1 MHPPETAAL
10 SATSAALKRSFD
22 VVVACAGLILCSWLI
37 ALAWVAA
44 RLDTGQ
50 GFFRQERVG
59 YGGRRFRIVK
69 ISTMRQGLGP
79 ATTTTVANDPRIT
92 RIGRFL
98 RATKLDELPQLYNVL
113 MGDMSIVG
121 PRPDVPGYA
130 DTLTGEDRVVLA
142 VRPGITG
149 PATLQFRDEER
160 MLLSQPDPE
169 RFNREV
175 LFPAKVRINR
185 AYVENYHFTDDLR
198 YIAATILPRLVSAP
212 GPRRHSND

>member
-59 YGGRRFRIVK
+59 FGGRRFRIVK
-69 ISTMRQGLGP
+69 ISTMRQSLGP

-92 RIGRFL
+92 RVGRFL